1 MRQFLRRFTAKTDTE
16 VFTLAEGRVR
26 ISYPAALSG
35 PSLGDLGEYLDIFLR
50 KAQRLSDDPHDL
62 MPPKAPQSQAEA
74 LLQAEALQRN
84 SP

>member
-1 MRQFLRRFTAKTDTE
+1 MRQLLRRFTAKTDAE

-26 ISYPAALSG
+26 IVYPAALSG
-35 PSLGDLGEYLDIFLR
+35 ESLKDLADYLDIFLR
-50 KAQRLSDDPHDL
+50 KAQRLSDDPHDF
-62 MPPKAPQSQAEA
+62 MPPKAPQTQAEA